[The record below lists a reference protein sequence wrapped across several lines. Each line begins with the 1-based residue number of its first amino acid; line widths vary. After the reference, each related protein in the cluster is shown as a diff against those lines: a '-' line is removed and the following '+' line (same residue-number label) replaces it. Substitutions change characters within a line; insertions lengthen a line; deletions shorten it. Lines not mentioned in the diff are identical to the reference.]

1 VALCVTKTSLKTSLM
16 TISPFDMTLQFEC
29 RKIALKQDRS
39 GFVLTLAIHP
49 DELPEELIRDFVG
62 ARYAC
67 VMVRLK
73 DDESATEY
81 SNRTQQSGI
90 LCRNPMFQS
99 FISHAYAGKD
109 CTEEETADV
118 LCRECGID
126 SRTELN
132 GNISAKYRFDEILKE
147 FETWKMSI

>member
-1 VALCVTKTSLKTSLM
+1 MALCVKKTSVRTSLM
-16 TISPFDMTLQFEC
+16 KKFLFSMTLQFEC

-81 SNRTQQSGI
+81 TNRTQQAGI

-109 CTEEETADV
+109 CNEEDAAAA
-118 LCRECGID
+118 LCHECGID

-132 GNISAKYRFDEILKE
+132 GNVSAKYRFDEILKE
-147 FETWKMSI
+147 FETWKMSV